1 MARVKVTNMWFE
13 DADITNYGDIV
24 QNWIIIRTTVVYIVF
39 LDYNDTSSGE
49 MTFRTDP
56 PTTRADAERRVSET
70 LAKLA
75 GRVT

>member
-1 MARVKVTNMWFE
+1 MKIIINKMEFAY
-13 DADITNYGDIV
+13 ADITNYDDIV
-24 QNWIIIRTTVVYIVF
+24 QNWIIIRTTVGYIVF
-39 LDYNDTSSGE
+39 LDYNDTFSGE